1 MVSKKRMSKRECPTT
16 SVQRRATRTKKNKEN
31 LPMQL
36 NGPQTI
42 SQVNKSRTSL
52 VVYTRMAYQWQCR
65 QYTSQCIC
73 YMSHYSSNYSTH
85 GAHPTQPAY
94 SLMRFLFIWRSLAND
109 EDRPQGRLASRTF
122 GRTAFSGADKL
133 IHYRKLWKIKF
144 ENNLPF
150 LLFAG
155 KPQMAFRCLPLPLNR
170 LLSSVEFSG
179 MLAVS

>member
-1 MVSKKRMSKRECPTT
+1 MAPKPFHKWISRGPALWCIPEWHT
-16 SVQRRATRTKKNKEN
+16 SDSVDNTPASVFAIH
-31 LPMQL
+31 L
-36 NGPQTI
+36 TI
-42 SQVNKSRTSL
+42 RLTIRLTILGV
-52 VVYTRMAYQWQCR
+52 
-65 QYTSQCIC
+65 
-73 YMSHYSSNYSTH
+73 
-85 GAHPTQPAY
+85 HPTQPAY

-155 KPQMAFRCLPLPLNR
+155 KPQMAFRCFPLPLNR
-170 LLSSVEFSG
+170 LLSSMEFSG
-179 MLAVS
+179 MLAVSYQRGNTLEGIKSL